1 VPRTIL
7 VNMGLQLATAMSKLM
22 RPSETAEMVLF
33 GFLCL
38 LLLYAARV
46 VYLAPKTMPPKWKRY
61 EEEKRQR
68 KLYEDYERRQR
79 EGLARRRAPT
89 QTPGSQTSAP
99 SQYIS
104 TAPPPARSCGNR
116 LPGARSFA
124 SSRMSLL
131 SSVAQNSRLSWQP
144 RGCQAV
150 LKDREINAVGE
161 VR

>member
-1 VPRTIL
+1 
-7 VNMGLQLATAMSKLM
+7 MGLQLATAMSKLM

-99 SQYIS
+99 AQYIS
-104 TAPPPARSCGNR
+104 TC
-116 LPGARSFA
+116 
-124 SSRMSLL
+124 SLL
-131 SSVAQNSRLSWQP
+131 WQ
-144 RGCQAV
+144 QAAWGTLLCFITHEPFV
-150 LKDREINAVGE
+150 VCCAEL
-161 VR
+161 